1 MGFFGKI
8 VGKAVN
14 DAIYKASD
22 GKKMV
27 STDYSKAA
35 INIIKRRIENIT
47 LFVNIFATIVFLGF
61 YAFMIYS
68 NHTSVVSIVI
78 YSILAF
84 LLIVSTILDII
95 IFMASRKEMNFLEKR
110 TFALYKKVKR
120 NSLLIFKTVIKLF
133 SIGYAI
139 FIIATDGQTTGRII
153 SIAAS
158 VIALLIQLGIHY
170 LACFI
175 TDCIN
180 YMVVGVT
187 QDVDN
192 SGILFLVDKNKQAK
206 NVTNEMLRTKSDKK
220 ILEELEKQ
228 KEKDSIVKSEDDEI
242 KIKYGKYQLEC
253 KEKAVTLKLD
263 EKKLN
268 ETIKNAF
275 TKYERTSK
283 DNDTPVEVFY
293 VINLVEAYLD
303 KRFREINEESYL
315 CAIAFVVYYNTL
327 YDTSKDFKSTNEP
340 FILNKIFTD
349 IKGLEEFIVWFTKNK

>member
-68 NHTSVVSIVI
+68 NHESVVSIVI

-110 TFALYKKVKR
+110 AFTLYKKVKR
-120 NSLLIFKTVIKLF
+120 NSLLIFKTIIKLF

-139 FIIATDGQTTGRII
+139 FIIISTKDASAGRIV
-153 SIAAS
+153 SVGAS

-192 SGILFLVDKNKQAK
+192 SGILFLVDKNKHEK
-206 NVTNEMLRTKSDKK
+206 NVTNEILRTKSDKK
-220 ILEELEKQ
+220 ILEELERQ
-228 KEKDSIVKSEDDEI
+228 KDIDNDVKINDDEI
-242 KIKYGKYQLEC
+242 KIRYGKYQLEC
-253 KEKAVTLKLD
+253 KNKAKELLSNN
-263 EKKLN
+263 KKLTELITN
-268 ETIKNAF
+268 STNL
-275 TKYERTSK
+275 YEKTSTT
-283 DNDTPVEVFY
+283 NNTPVV
-293 VINLVEAYLD
+293 VLNIIDLVEDVYNKKYDKLSDQEYL
-303 KRFREINEESYL
+303 N
-315 CAIAFVVYYNTL
+315 AIAFLVYYTTIYDYNGDFNT
-327 YDTSKDFKSTNEP
+327 SNEK
-340 FILNKIFTD
+340 FILGKIINDIPDLEIYINNK
-349 IKGLEEFIVWFTKNK
+349 

>member
-68 NHTSVVSIVI
+68 NHESVVSIVI
-78 YSILAF
+78 YSVLAF
-84 LLIVSTILDII
+84 LLIVSTVLDII
-95 IFMASRKEMNFLEKR
+95 IFMASRREMNFLEKR
-110 TFALYKKVKR
+110 AFTLYKKVKR
-120 NSLLIFKTVIKLF
+120 NSLLIFKIVIKLF

-139 FIIATDGQTTGRII
+139 FIIISTKDASTGRIVSVAA
-153 SIAAS
+153 SIA
-158 VIALLIQLGIHY
+158 ALLIQLGIHY

-228 KEKDSIVKSEDDEI
+228 KEKDSIVKNDDDEI

-253 KEKAVTLKLD
+253 KNKANELINNG
-263 EKKLN
+263 KKLVELIN
-268 ETIKNAF
+268 NAQGLYS
-275 TKYERTSK
+275 KTSSE
-283 DNDTPVEVFY
+283 NNTPLIVLNI
-293 VINLVEAYLD
+293 INLVDDVYNKKYDKLDNGAYL
-303 KRFREINEESYL
+303 N
-315 CAIAFVVYYNTL
+315 AIAFVVYYTTI
-327 YDTSKDFKSTNEP
+327 YDYTVNYNESNEK
-340 FILNKIFTD
+340 FILEKIVND
-349 IKGLEEFIVWFTKNK
+349 IPGLEAYINNK